1 MNKLRKIRLNKKQKY
16 YLSSVL
22 FLAIV
27 AIFLT
32 WFIEYRYFSNSVN
45 LTWDF
50 YFGKTIIFF
59 YNALLVFLLL
69 GILWGVFRKPTTAA
83 EAGWITLI
91 ILAYINTNKFASR
104 GTPVL
109 PEDFQLATEASAL
122 TKFVSPISIVRLIS
136 AIILVVLL
144 ARMINKLIAK
154 RLNLYQERTGNT
166 WWKRQAVWPR
176 LATIAIFVLALYGAT
191 GCIRYR
197 SGRTEQIPLLNTQ
210 FVAWN
215 QAKNYETNGFI
226 LGFLYNFE
234 KIKVEEPD
242 NYSQDTIAAIKSE
255 YTEKAASGNISRTKI
270 SDTDTSVIVI
280 LNESFFDP
288 SVTFQGESFET
299 YYPHTG
305 GDILPNLH
313 AIEASYPSGKM
324 YSLDYGGGTANME
337 FEVFT
342 SMTNYWV
349 NTVPY
354 TALIP
359 KAGKI
364 PTLVSMLKSANYK
377 TTAIHPYNGGMY
389 KRNIALP
396 NEGFDTF
403 ITETEMKHTE
413 HDGKSQYINDQS
425 AYAEV
430 LDTLES
436 SDDTQMIGLITM
448 QNHTPYNA
456 DTYDSTEFSVTN
468 TDIDDAHRS
477 QIATYY
483 QSIHNSDQYLGDFI
497 KSLDSLD
504 KKVVVLYFGDHS
516 AGIFDNTNNSSNKQ
530 VRDLSRI
537 TPYFIYANYDA
548 GFKDMNLPTTTPNC
562 LANTLLNELNWQK
575 DAQYYML
582 DEVCSTEPILAPT
595 YLDDRG
601 ASDAAVLTKYKL
613 YTYDILSGKQYW
625 KK

>member
-1 MNKLRKIRLNKKQKY
+1 M
-16 YLSSVL
+16 
-22 FLAIV
+22 
-27 AIFLT
+27 
-32 WFIEYRYFSNSVN
+32 
-45 LTWDF
+45 
-50 YFGKTIIFF
+50 
-59 YNALLVFLLL
+59 
-69 GILWGVFRKPTTAA
+69 
-83 EAGWITLI
+83 
-91 ILAYINTNKFASR
+91 
-104 GTPVL
+104 
-109 PEDFQLATEASAL
+109 
-122 TKFVSPISIVRLIS
+122 
-136 AIILVVLL
+136 
-144 ARMINKLIAK
+144 
-154 RLNLYQERTGNT
+154 
-166 WWKRQAVWPR
+166 
-176 LATIAIFVLALYGAT
+176 
-191 GCIRYR
+191 
-197 SGRTEQIPLLNTQ
+197 
-210 FVAWN
+210 
-215 QAKNYETNGFI
+215 
-226 LGFLYNFE
+226 YNFE

-270 SDTDTSVIVI
+270 SDTDTNVIVI